1 MVSGR
6 GVRLMFDDYELYVM
20 ELDDLIPLPR
30 KAPDGLE

>member
-1 MVSGR
+1 
-6 GVRLMFDDYELYVM
+6 MFDDYELSVT

>member
-1 MVSGR
+1 
-6 GVRLMFDDYELYVM
+6 MFDDYELYVM